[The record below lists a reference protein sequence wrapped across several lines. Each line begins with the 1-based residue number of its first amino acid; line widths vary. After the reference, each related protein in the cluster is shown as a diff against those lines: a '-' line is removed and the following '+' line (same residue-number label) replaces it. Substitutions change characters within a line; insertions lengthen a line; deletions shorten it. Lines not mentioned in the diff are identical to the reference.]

1 MTRNGPAS
9 GLAVTFAEHAAF
21 ATVDLV
27 TSTEKIVSILIL
39 IASILL
45 PPLGVALK
53 HGISRDFWINL
64 ILTIILFVPGVIHA
78 VYVNFLR

>member
-1 MTRNGPAS
+1 MRLKGQ
-9 GLAVTFAEHAAF
+9 VTGHERRFAEQAAF
-21 ATVDLV
+21 AAVDRT
-27 TSTEKIVSILIL
+27 TSTEKNVSILIL

>member
-1 MTRNGPAS
+1 MRLKGQVTGHER
-9 GLAVTFAEHAAF
+9 TFAEQAAF
-21 ATVDLV
+21 AAVDIV
-27 TSTEKIVSILIL
+27 TSTEKNVSILIL

>member
-1 MTRNGPAS
+1 MRPSQTLKRQMIG
-9 GLAVTFAEHAAF
+9 
-21 ATVDLV
+21 
-27 TSTEKIVSILIL
+27 EKIMSILIL

-53 HGISRDFWINL
+53 HGIGRDFWINL